1 MIVEIVYKHELDKQA
16 RKYIA
21 KLDKPRQ
28 KLIIEGIEGL
38 PRDGDIKPMR
48 GYKNLYR
55 LRVGG
60 YRALYTLSE
69 KITYN
74 EEKKQE
80 EKIITVTVQTVDT
93 RGDIY

>member
-1 MIVEIVYKHELDKQA
+1 MDIIYKHELDKQA

-28 KLIIEGIEGL
+28 RLIIDGIEKL
-38 PRDGDIKPMR
+38 PLDGDIKPMR

-55 LRVGG
+55 LRMGG
-60 YRALYTLSE
+60 YRALYSLSE

-74 EEKKQE
+74 EEKKQD
-80 EKIITVTVQTVDT
+80 EKIVTVTVQTVDT

>member
-1 MIVEIVYKHELDKQA
+1 VETVYRHELDRQA

-21 KLDKPRQ
+21 KLDRPRQ
-28 KLIIEGIEGL
+28 KLILEGIGGL
-38 PRDGDIKPMR
+38 PLDGDILPMR

-60 YRALYTLSE
+60 FRALYTLSE
-69 KITYN
+69 RISYN
-74 EEKKQE
+74 SDTKQD
-80 EKIITVTVQTVDT
+80 EKIVTVTVQTVDT

>member
-1 MIVEIVYKHELDKQA
+1 METIYKHELDKQA

-21 KLDKPRQ
+21 KLDTPRQ
-28 KLIIEGIEGL
+28 RLILEGIGGL
-38 PRDGDIKPMR
+38 PLKGDIKPMR

-60 YRALYTLSE
+60 CRALFSLSDEIKYNNETKQDE
-69 KITYN
+69 KIV
-74 EEKKQE
+74 
-80 EKIITVTVQTVDT
+80 TVTVQAVDT

>member
-1 MIVEIVYKHELDKQA
+1 MDIIYKHELDKQA

-28 KLIIEGIEGL
+28 KLVIEGIEGL
-38 PRDGDIKPMR
+38 PLDGDIKPMR

-60 YRALYTLSE
+60 WVLYSLSE
-69 KITYN
+69 KIAYN
-74 EEKKQE
+74 DDKKQQ
-80 EKIITVTVQTVDT
+80 EKIVTVTVQTVDT

>member
-1 MIVEIVYKHELDKQA
+1 MDIVYKHELDKQA

-38 PRDGDIKPMR
+38 PLKGDIKPMR

-60 YRALYTLSE
+60 YRALYSLSE
-69 KITYN
+69 KIAYN
-74 EEKKQE
+74 HDKKQQ
-80 EKIITVTVQTVDT
+80 EKIITVTVQTLDT

>member
-1 MIVEIVYKHELDKQA
+1 MDTIYKHELDKQA

-28 KLIIEGIEGL
+28 RLIIDGIGGL
-38 PRDGDIKPMR
+38 PLDGDIKPMR

-69 KITYN
+69 KTAYN
-74 EEKKQE
+74 EEKKQD
-80 EKIITVTVQTVDT
+80 EKIVTVTVETIDT